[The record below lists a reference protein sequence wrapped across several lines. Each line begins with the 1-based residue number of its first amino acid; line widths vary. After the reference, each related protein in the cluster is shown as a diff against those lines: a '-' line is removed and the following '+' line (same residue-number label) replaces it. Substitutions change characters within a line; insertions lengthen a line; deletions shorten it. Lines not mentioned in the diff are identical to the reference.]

1 MKVSINWL
9 KELVATRLSVDEIA
23 HILTMAGLEVEEVT
37 PVAATF
43 ERVVI
48 AEVKVIAPHPNAD
61 KLRVCNVDV
70 GMGTILQI
78 VCGAPN
84 VTAGMR
90 VPCAL
95 VGAKLPGVEIKHA
108 TLRGVDSNGML
119 CSARELGLS
128 DEHSGLLELPND
140 APVGQDI
147 RVFLDLDDVYLTLKM
162 TPNRG
167 DCLSMM
173 GVARDFAAATGA
185 KLTIPEIYPVSV
197 TGTASR
203 TVAISAPKACGR
215 YMGRVMTGVDAS
227 AMTPDW
233 MKRRLER
240 AGFRSIAPLIDITN
254 YVNLERGQPMHAFDH
269 DTLQGGIDV
278 RFAKSGETVTL
289 LNEQHVAL
297 QESMLVICDNVEP
310 VAIAGVMGGLK
321 SMVTGTTT
329 NVFLEA
335 AYFNPDVIQGKT
347 RALAINSDAAYRFE
361 RGVDPNGAK
370 DAMERAS
377 QLALE
382 ICGLPGTETG
392 PITLEQGDLPVR
404 PAVNVRP
411 TRVAALLGV
420 DIPVAAMI
428 EILQRL
434 HCQVTEMGGFLI
446 ATAPSYRFDLKIE
459 EDFIEEIARIHG
471 YENIPAK
478 PPISSLRMLP
488 ASESSRS
495 RTSLRHVIVALGY
508 QEVINY
514 SFIPPEWELE
524 FADNATPLRVAN
536 PISSQM
542 SVMRTS
548 LIGGLI
554 ASLKHNLNHGESR
567 LKLFELGRCFMHD
580 IANLDSQPEIFGG
593 LVYGRRVPEQW
604 GEADQKGQLADFY
617 SVKGDL
623 ETLLTGLDV
632 RFETIVHPALHPG
645 RSASI
650 SIAGIRAGKLG
661 ELHPKW
667 QQKYGLPLAPI
678 IFEMDLNTLAA
689 VKLPAYRSHSRM
701 QTLRRDIAILVG
713 DEVPMQALIDAV
725 IHAKI
730 ASVID
735 FSPFDIYRGENV
747 GIGKKSVAFR
757 ILMQDTA
764 RTLVDSEA
772 DSKVSEILEVLSKE
786 FGATLRK

>member
-1 MKVSINWL
+1 MKVSVNWL
-9 KELVATRLSVDEIA
+9 KELVDIQMSIDEIA
-23 HILTMAGLEVEEVT
+23 HTLTMAGLEVEEVT

-48 AEVKVIAPHPNAD
+48 AEVKTIAPHPNAD
-61 KLRVCNVDV
+61 KLRVCNVDA
-70 GMGTILQI
+70 GTGTLLQI

-95 VGAKLPGVEIKHA
+95 VGAKLPGIEIEHA

-128 DEHSGLLELPND
+128 DEHFGLLALPKD

-167 DCLSMM
+167 DCLSMI
-173 GVARDFAAATGA
+173 GVARDLAAATGT
-185 KLTIPEIYPVSV
+185 KVKMPEISPAPI
-197 TGTASR
+197 TGTISMA
-203 TVAISAPKACGR
+203 VAISAPKACGR

-227 AMTPDW
+227 VMTPDW

-269 DTLQGGIDV
+269 DTLQGSIDV

-297 QESMLVICDNVEP
+297 RESMLVICDDVGP

-321 SMVTGTTT
+321 SMVTGATT
-329 NVFLEA
+329 NVFFEA
-335 AYFNPDVIQGKT
+335 AYFDPDAIQGKT
-347 RALAINSDAAYRFE
+347 RTLAINSDAAYRFE
-361 RGVDPNGAK
+361 RGVDPDGAK

-382 ICGLPGTETG
+382 ICGLPGTVTG
-392 PITLEQGDLPVR
+392 PITIEQGELPSR

-411 TRVAALLGV
+411 SRAVAILGL
-420 DIPVAAMI
+420 DIPVAEMI
-428 EILQRL
+428 EILRRL
-434 HCQVTEMGGFLI
+434 RCQVLETGNCLI

-459 EDFIEEIARIHG
+459 EDFIEEIARIYG
-471 YENIPAK
+471 YEKIPAE
-478 PPISSLRMLP
+478 PPESSVRMLP
-488 ASESSRS
+488 YIEGTRS
-495 RTSLRHVIVALGY
+495 RTSLRHAIVGMGY

-514 SFIPPEWELE
+514 SFISPEWELE
-524 FADNATPLRVAN
+524 FANNATPLRVAN

-542 SVMRTS
+542 SVMRTN

-580 IANLDSQPEIFGG
+580 IANLDSQPEILGG
-593 LVYGRRVPEQW
+593 LVYGRRFPEQW
-604 GEADQKGQLADFY
+604 GEGGQKGQMADFY

-623 ETLLTGLDV
+623 EALLAGLDV
-632 RFETIVHPALHPG
+632 RFETTGHPALHPG

-650 SIAGIRAGKLG
+650 LVAGKRAGKLG

-667 QQKYGLPLAPI
+667 QQKYELPFAPI
-678 IFEMDLNTLAA
+678 IFEMDLLVLA
-689 VKLPAYRSHSRM
+689 VLNVPKYRPHSRM
-701 QTLRRDIAILVG
+701 QILRRDIAILVG
-713 DEVPMQALIDAV
+713 DKVTLQAMLDAV
-725 IHAKI
+725 AHAKL
-730 ASVID
+730 ASVIE
-735 FSPFDIYRGENV
+735 FSPFDIYRGESV
-747 GIGKKSVAFR
+747 DVGKKSVAFR
-757 ILMQDTA
+757 ILMQDTD

-772 DSKVSEILEVLSKE
+772 DKIVAEILQVLSKE